1 MCFVAMARLRDF
13 VMPLTGRCLLPR
25 SSECSRPVA
34 AVADPGAD
42 NNGKM
47 VPITKVRIKANPT
60 SLSPLLVGR
69 RFACRQL
76 SDSRSSYHKSGQS
89 IAPRVIAIRIDP
101 QIIDVPRD
109 AAGFTVEVRYS
120 LETN

>member
-1 MCFVAMARLRDF
+1 
-13 VMPLTGRCLLPR
+13 MPDIKILNPDVLGKPLGQYSQITRVKA
-25 SSECSRPVA
+25 SEFLFIAGQV
-34 AVADPGAD
+34 GAD

-60 SLSPLLVGR
+60 SLSPLLVAR
-69 RFACRQL
+69 RFAGRQL

-89 IAPRVIAIRIDP
+89 IAPRIIAIRIDP